1 MRRVGRWPGWL
12 LASLAFFVSTSA
24 VAEPLTQTLRSAVLV
39 HAAGERAVDLPN
51 ILAASEF
58 EPKGSRVT
66 YRLKVV
72 LDAPPDEVLGIYVPK
87 MSLSGLLVLNGELIG
102 TCAFGELERLRCLH
116 QPHLFVP
123 PRSQWRAGENLLEVE
138 IFANRRQVNGLSE
151 VVVGP
156 ANALAEGE
164 YDWKFFTQVE
174 LVRGLAWA
182 MLCLGAMLVMMWVM
196 FPDEE
201 VFAWFGVTTL
211 VKALCN
217 LNVLVQSPPVSD
229 ALFSWFVF
237 SSRLVSVPLLMLSI
251 LIFYRRVTP
260 LWRRLFAGSVC
271 VMPLVVWLSDSDPR
285 VVSGLYLPFI
295 VLGILGYFA
304 AVRWTLA
311 SRLSRDWLM
320 LAVVTLSLAA
330 GAHDWFKF
338 SGVSGFVRTYLLFF
352 ANAAG
357 LLLMGGLIV
366 SSLASALRT
375 SRQVAANLEEL
386 VARREEE
393 LKRSYARRLVLEQ
406 ASARFEERERL
417 LKDMHDGIGS
427 SLTSA
432 RILLKAGQMSPAR
445 AADVIRECADD
456 LRLMIDASTNAEGS
470 LQNALADFRYRME
483 PRLEAGGMTVHWRV
497 DLDAMPPLETDVLLQ
512 LMRIIQEA
520 VSNVLRHAGA
530 STLEV
535 VAAWDARSRLLALS
549 LRDDGR
555 GMSNAATSVR
565 GKGLANMRARA
576 ARVGAAIDF
585 ADAAPGTRV
594 SLRLQVPEA
603 GDGPALHSV

>member
-1 MRRVGRWPGWL
+1 MRRGGRRFGCL
-12 LASLAFFVSTSA
+12 LAWLTFFVSMSA
-24 VAEPLTQTLRSAVLV
+24 TAETLTQTLRSAVLV

-51 ILAASEF
+51 TLAASEF
-58 EPKGSRVT
+58 EPRGGRVK

-72 LDAPPDEVLGIYVPK
+72 LDAPPDEALGIYVPK
-87 MSLSGLLVLNGELIG
+87 MSLSGLLVLNGEQIG
-102 TCAFGELERLRCLH
+102 ACAFGELERLRCLH

-123 PRSQWRAGENLLEVE
+123 PRSHWRVGENLLEVE
-138 IFANRRQVNGLSE
+138 IFANGRQVNGLSE

-156 ANALAEGE
+156 AKALAEGD

-271 VMPLVVWLSDSDPR
+271 VMPLVVWLGDSDPR
-285 VVSGLYLPFI
+285 VVSALYLPFI

-311 SRLSRDWLM
+311 SRLPRDWLM

-366 SSLASALRT
+366 SSLAAALRT

-432 RILLKAGQMSPAR
+432 RILLKSGRMSPAR

-483 PRLEAGGMTVHWRV
+483 PRLESGGMTVHWRV

-530 STLEV
+530 TTLEV
-535 VAAWDARSRLLALS
+535 AAAWDARSRLLALS
-549 LRDDGR
+549 LRDNGH
-555 GMSNAATSVR
+555 GMPNTGTPAR

-576 ARVGAAIDF
+576 ARIGATIDF

-594 SLRLQVPEA
+594 SLRLQVPESV
-603 GDGPALHSV
+603 DDPAPHAL